1 MTPKNVFD
9 QRGYVVLKDALTKHQ
24 CHELTNYMFKL
35 YDEGKLEKDEQCPL
49 SDSVYGDPLFDDLL
63 QKFAEPIGQHIGK
76 KLLPTYTYARIY
88 RPGEVLAAHKDRPAC
103 QYSATLTLGYDA
115 KIVWPI
121 YFDEQKESI
130 VHLEVGE
137 LAVYSG
143 CDVLHWRPA
152 FKGKWQVQVFLHYVD
167 ADGPYASEYK
177 DGRSAFGIKKEK
189 KDFWS
194 DPQTKAMMAG
204 QKTKRD
210 IHFHMPIR
218 DGVMIPSNDKDFPGY
233 FPITL
238 DNMPE
243 LMFTKEECQKII
255 SLTEE
260 FYPGSASVGTAG
272 NGILNREIRSA
283 QIYLLNNDEENKWI
297 FDKVA
302 EIVAICNAGHFDY
315 DIMGITHSLQLIHY
329 TTTGPI
335 NGHYNWHIDSGPG
348 APATRKISFTAQLSS
363 PEDYTGCELHVN
375 DHAETRIA
383 TKEQG
388 SVHLF
393 PSYMPH
399 QVTPIESGERWALVI
414 WVHGSRRFR

>member
-1 MTPKNVFD
+1 MTPKDAFNH
-9 QRGYVVLKDALTKHQ
+9 QGYVILKDALSKQQ
-24 CHELTNYMFKL
+24 CQELTDHMFKL
-35 YDEGKLEKDEQCPL
+35 HEEGKTEKDEQCPL

-63 QKFAEPIGQHIGK
+63 QKFADPIGQHIGK

-88 RPGEVLAAHKDRPAC
+88 RPGEVLKAHKDRPAC

-115 KIVWPI
+115 KMVWPI
-121 YFDEQKESI
+121 YFDEEKESI

-143 CDVLHWRPA
+143 CEVMHWRPA

-167 ADGPYASEYK
+167 ADGPYASEHR
-177 DGRSAFGIKKEK
+177 DGRSEFGTKKGEQIQSNQR
-189 KDFWS
+189 KDV
-194 DPQTKAMMAG
+194 
-204 QKTKRD
+204 
-210 IHFHMPIR
+210 HFHPPIR
-218 DGVMIPSNDKDFPGY
+218 NGVMIPSNDKEFPGY
-233 FPITL
+233 LQIAS

-243 LMFTKEECQKII
+243 LMFTKEECEKII
-255 SLTEE
+255 SLTDE
-260 FYPGSASVGTAG
+260 FYPGSASIGTDG
-272 NGILNREIRSA
+272 NGTLNREIRSA
-283 QIYLLNNDEENKWI
+283 QIYLLDNDDENKWI

-302 EIVAICNAGHFDY
+302 QIVAICNAGHFDY

-329 TTTGPI
+329 TTNDPV

-348 APATRKISFTAQLSS
+348 EAATRKISFTAQLS
-363 PEDYTGCELHVN
+363 PPDDYTGCELHVN
-375 DHAETRIA
+375 DHAGTRLA

-399 QVTPIESGERWALVI
+399 QVTSIESGERWALVI

>member
-9 QRGYVVLKDALTKHQ
+9 QQGYVVLKDALPKQQ
-24 CHELTNYMFKL
+24 CQELTDHMFKL

-76 KLLPTYTYARIY
+76 KLLPTYTYSRIY
-88 RPGEVLAAHKDRPAC
+88 RPGEVLKPHKDRPAC

-115 KIVWPI
+115 KMVWPI

-143 CDVLHWRPA
+143 CDVMHWRPA

-167 ADGPYASEYK
+167 ANGPYADEYK
-177 DGRSAFGIKKEK
+177 DRRAEFGVQKHALKQNPKQIK
-189 KDFWS
+189 DV
-194 DPQTKAMMAG
+194 DVRAPLRNG
-204 QKTKRD
+204 
-210 IHFHMPIR
+210 I
-218 DGVMIPSNDKDFPGY
+218 MIPSADHDFPGY
-233 FPITL
+233 LPITS
-238 DNMPE
+238 DNMPQ
-243 LMFTKEECQKII
+243 LMFTEAECEMII
-255 SLTEE
+255 SLADD
-260 FYPGSASVGTAG
+260 FYPGSASIGTDG
-272 NGILNREIRSA
+272 RGKLDREIRSA
-283 QIYLLNNDEENKWI
+283 QIYLLDNDEENKWI

-302 EIVAICNAGHFDY
+302 HAVAVANAGHFDY
-315 DIMGITHSLQLIHY
+315 EIMGITHSLQLIHY
-329 TTTGPI
+329 TTDGLV

-348 APATRKISFTAQLSS
+348 HAATRKISFTAQLSN

-375 DHAETRIA
+375 DHANTVVA
-383 TKEQG
+383 SKERG
-388 SVHLF
+388 SIHLF
-393 PSYMPH
+393 PSYMQH
-399 QVTPIESGERWALVI
+399 QVTSIESGERWALVI